1 MAEDPPPPSQPP
13 RKANLLQV
21 LWGVLAAL
29 FGVQS
34 EKNQQ
39 RDFSATHPW
48 AYILVGLIATVMF
61 VVGLVAVV
69 FWIVRSYTP

>member
-1 MAEDPPPPSQPP
+1 MADDATPPSEPP
-13 RKANLLQV
+13 RKPGLLQV

-39 RDFSATHPW
+39 RDFSTTNPW
-48 AYILVGLIATVMF
+48 VYILVGLVATMVF
-61 VVGLVAVV
+61 VAGLVAVV
-69 FWIVRSYTP
+69 FWIVHSYAT